1 MVKFNQNAWLK
12 PYSDMNT
19 TKKAKKLVLKT
30 IFFKLMNNVLENMM
44 KNVREHRDIKLVTTE
59 RRTNYLVLEP
69 NDHITKF
76 FTEHLLV
83 IKMKKRRYL

>member
-1 MVKFNQNAWLK
+1 MI
-12 PYSDMNT
+12 
-19 TKKAKKLVLKT
+19 LKT

-59 RRTNYLVLEP
+59 RGTNYLVLEP
-69 NDHITKF
+69 NDHITEF